1 MNSELAMSKSFYSLA
16 IDINRVLCLAPEDR
30 NEDGINYLNKKYLH
44 YTKLVENSNLL
55 RKRFKEDRLTNDN
68 GMLHFGDTSSE
79 GETKEIELEANM
91 AAVKRFRA
99 KQMYSNSQRLH
110 PNGRWTSDMRL
121 KRLQTAAM
129 VVMVI
134 FYPNKLL

>member
-68 GMLHFGDTSSE
+68 GMLHFTYFSHFNSGKWRVTAESQMA
-79 GETKEIELEANM
+79 EI
-91 AAVKRFRA
+91 
-99 KQMYSNSQRLH
+99 S
-110 PNGRWTSDMRL
+110 WL
-121 KRLQTAAM
+121 KRGW
-129 VVMVI
+129 
-134 FYPNKLL
+134 